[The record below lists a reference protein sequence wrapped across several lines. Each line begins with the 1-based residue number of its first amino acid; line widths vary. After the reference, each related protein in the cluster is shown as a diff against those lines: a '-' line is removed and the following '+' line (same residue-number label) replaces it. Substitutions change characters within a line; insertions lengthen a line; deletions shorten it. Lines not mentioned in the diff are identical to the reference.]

1 MYTCSFE
8 LERLLST
15 GTLLWSKM
23 NSIIP
28 IAQIAPGNPRQTYP
42 HNPAPKKQLMF
53 NSASSECICTLRDE
67 HKEFRKSI
75 SFMYTKNE
83 MAQIAPRIPPLKKA
97 HMIAP
102 NPHSVTAKFFMF
114 VVWLFF
120 LQILF
125 SFCFLFFFS
134 RSSFFFFL
142 IFDPQRRINNG
153 YGCPRRCTQ

>member
-53 NSASSECICTLRDE
+53 NSASSECICTLRE
-67 HKEFRKSI
+67 HKVKKDFRDDVI
-75 SFMYTKNE
+75 FMYIKNE

-120 LQILF
+120 LADF
-125 SFCFLFFFS
+125 VFFCFS
-134 RSSFFFFL
+134 VFFFL
-142 IFDPQRRINNG
+142 LRSQFLTEGIKQRINVKS
-153 YGCPRRCTQ
+153 R